1 MSRVSPRPGGSW
13 GMWQK
18 VQTGRLWVM
27 SHQRPNSPKTGGHC
41 AGPEPCDR
49 GGGKLLEKAEHMEH
63 GPQRRVSVMKQI
75 RLSLEGVLIGG
86 TWAGS
91 ERLGFWGPG
100 RSGGGD
106 MERTSGAWR
115 QVQRVAG
122 RGRECLSSGGV
133 CSGGFPRRLR
143 GRHTCLC
150 PVLAGALFSPK
161 TQPPQAP
168 SSREPAVTPQA
179 ERCGVRGCVSSLAT
193 TPARRQTSPE

>member
-1 MSRVSPRPGGSW
+1 
-13 GMWQK
+13 MWQK

-49 GGGKLLEKAEHMEH
+49 GGGKLLEKAEHTEH

-86 TWAGS
+86 TWVGS

-122 RGRECLSSGGV
+122 RGREEEFVQEASPDAFAGG
-133 CSGGFPRRLR
+133 
-143 GRHTCLC
+143 
-150 PVLAGALFSPK
+150 
-161 TQPPQAP
+161 
-168 SSREPAVTPQA
+168 
-179 ERCGVRGCVSSLAT
+179 
-193 TPARRQTSPE
+193 TPAFAQC

>member
-27 SHQRPNSPKTGGHC
+27 SHQRPNSPKTGGHR
-41 AGPEPCDR
+41 AGLEPCDR
-49 GGGKLLEKAEHMEH
+49 GGGKLLEKAEHTEH

-75 RLSLEGVLIGG
+75 RLSLEGVPIGG
-86 TWAGS
+86 TWVGS

-122 RGRECLSSGGV
+122 RGHEEEFVQEASPDAFAGG
-133 CSGGFPRRLR
+133 
-143 GRHTCLC
+143 
-150 PVLAGALFSPK
+150 
-161 TQPPQAP
+161 
-168 SSREPAVTPQA
+168 
-179 ERCGVRGCVSSLAT
+179 
-193 TPARRQTSPE
+193 TPAFAQC